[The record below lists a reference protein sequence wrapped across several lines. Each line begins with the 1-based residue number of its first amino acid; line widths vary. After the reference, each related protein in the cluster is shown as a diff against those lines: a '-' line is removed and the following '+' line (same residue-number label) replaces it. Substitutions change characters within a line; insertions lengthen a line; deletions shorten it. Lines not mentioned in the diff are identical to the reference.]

1 VQLRVKA
8 LAVKLLAVAL
18 HVKLLAKALHVKL
31 LAKALLAKLPKLQA
45 DANAF
50 QFGRWQQMLSPVVLY
65 LGLTPVKLDR
75 QAI

>member
-1 VQLRVKA
+1 MQLLAKV

-18 HVKLLAKALHVKL
+18 HVKLLVKALHVKL

-45 DANAF
+45 NANAF

-65 LGLTPVKLDR
+65 LGLTPIK
-75 QAI
+75 